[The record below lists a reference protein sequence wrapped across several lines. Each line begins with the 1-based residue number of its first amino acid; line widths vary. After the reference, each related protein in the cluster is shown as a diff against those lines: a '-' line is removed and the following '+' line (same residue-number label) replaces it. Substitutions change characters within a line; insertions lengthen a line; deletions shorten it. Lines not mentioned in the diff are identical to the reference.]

1 MVVSVAN
8 ALHRLGRFA
17 VRRRRTVLGAWVLV
31 VLGAIGLA
39 VGSGGSF
46 SDDWRLPGAESQ
58 AAHDLLAERFP
69 EQAGT
74 RAQVVLHVAHGD
86 LHESPR
92 AEAVAAAVQRV
103 AGLDRIAGAPVV
115 LIAPPPS
122 PAAGRIGV
130 IEVAYDADA
139 GDPGLADLH
148 ALEQAVAPLQAA
160 GIDAVVGGELVEI
173 TETPETKTAELIG
186 IMGATVIL
194 LLAFG
199 SVIAMGLPIGIAISG
214 LVAGTAL
221 VLLLGLIVP
230 IPTIALT
237 LSTMIGIGVG
247 IDYALFV
254 VTRHRQHL
262 REGMTVAEAAGR
274 ANATAGQAVIFAG
287 GTVVIAILGLAAAG
301 IPAVAAMGYGTAIVV
316 AVMVVASITLLPAL
330 LGFAGLRLARTS
342 LPWVRRR
349 EQRHAERAE
358 RLIRLG
364 AAAPRTGWQRW
375 GDHVTAHPWRYLVG
389 GAVGLLVLAAPVL
402 GMRLGQTDAG
412 NDPPG
417 SAQRTAYDWVAE
429 GFGPGANGRLI
440 VAVDLT
446 DADGAVLGTL
456 TESVAGD
463 PGVVEAFPLLN
474 AAGNAGVVVATPA
487 TAPRDEATSDL
498 VHRLRDQVI
507 PAALEGTGVEAHV
520 GGMTATFIDMADRIS
535 ARLPW
540 FIGAVVGLSFV
551 LLMMVFRSVL
561 VPLKAALLNLLSIG
575 AAYGVV
581 VAVFQWGWA
590 KELIGLAEPVPI
602 VSFVPMFMFAILFGL
617 SMDYEVFLLSRVR
630 EEYVNGADNTTSVI
644 NGIATTARV
653 ITCAA
658 LIMIC
663 VFSGFVLGADPLV
676 KMMGLGLAT
685 AVLVDA
691 TVVRCVLVPASM
703 RLMGDANWWLPGWL
717 DRILPSLDIEG
728 AAGLP
733 EPEYRPGQR
742 PSPAAEPEPEPE
754 PSLA

>member
-1 MVVSVAN
+1 
-8 ALHRLGRFA
+8 
-17 VRRRRTVLGAWVLV
+17 
-31 VLGAIGLA
+31 
-39 VGSGGSF
+39 
-46 SDDWRLPGAESQ
+46 
-58 AAHDLLAERFP
+58 
-69 EQAGT
+69 
-74 RAQVVLHVAHGD
+74 
-86 LHESPR
+86 
-92 AEAVAAAVQRV
+92 
-103 AGLDRIAGAPVV
+103 
-115 LIAPPPS
+115 
-122 PAAGRIGV
+122 
-130 IEVAYDADA
+130 
-139 GDPGLADLH
+139 
-148 ALEQAVAPLQAA
+148 
-160 GIDAVVGGELVEI
+160 
-173 TETPETKTAELIG
+173 
-186 IMGATVIL
+186 
-194 LLAFG
+194 
-199 SVIAMGLPIGIAISG
+199 
-214 LVAGTAL
+214 
-221 VLLLGLIVP
+221 
-230 IPTIALT
+230 
-237 LSTMIGIGVG
+237 VG

-349 EQRHAERAE
+349 EQRHAERVE
-358 RLIRLG
+358 RLLRLG

-389 GAVGLLVLAAPVL
+389 GTVGLLVLAAPVL

-446 DADGAVLGTL
+446 DADGAVLGAL

-507 PAALEGTGVEAHV
+507 PAALAGSGVEAHV

-617 SMDYEVFLLSRVR
+617 SMDYEVFLLSRIR

-717 DRILPSLDIEG
+717 DRVLPSLDIEG

-733 EPEYRPGQR
+733 EPEYRQGQR

-754 PSLA
+754 PALA